1 MLYFSLHL
9 RQIPL
14 TNLLSLSSSAE
25 KIHYQFLFNVKA
37 FQFKVLPSKTCKV
50 CLLIGTEKF
59 FTSRTCESNLWLV
72 KSQLKFKDSIFY

>member
-1 MLYFSLHL
+1 MGSLQPKKIIHRKEEEEEILLYFSVHL

-37 FQFKVLPSKTCKV
+37 F
-50 CLLIGTEKF
+50 
-59 FTSRTCESNLWLV
+59 LV
-72 KSQLKFKDSIFY
+72 